1 MVLLLFNDI
10 TNKTKDI
17 YELLDNLW
25 VNKFVDD
32 IVIQHTYELKSID
45 MRAKVKYISRFLEIH
60 SIVSKKFINI
70 F

>member
-25 VNKFVDD
+25 VNKLVDD